1 MLTFV
6 VISHPNLEVTRIL
19 LNISLTII
27 LTMFILSFHW
37 PKPKPPVTL
46 SDVLKDIRKIV
57 HPVYWHGMLEG
68 YWRGYQ
74 KRKCWQCGSDE
85 MRGITNFDTRQMALP
100 P

>member
-1 MLTFV
+1 MSIPPAFSGNCVFMILNFFDV
-6 VISHPNLEVTRIL
+6 AHSTRV
-19 LNISLTII
+19 SP
-27 LTMFILSFHW
+27 LSFHW